1 VLAAVACLIALGWCG
16 VAAAQYEGQV
26 SRSVAV
32 ERFRPLPVQR
42 SSLLAVETSD
52 MLPHATPSVG
62 VVLHGADDPLEAVER
77 RGDERRV
84 VKLVDERV
92 SGEIGVGFGLFD
104 QFSIGLGVPLVYQRG
119 SVLLD
124 RRGRT
129 GPLQTRAFGDVQ
141 IAPRWQVVAP
151 RGRGSVGV
159 AVSSRVFAPLGDPD
173 SYNSSD
179 ALRVEPRAAVDWR
192 PSSGTIVS
200 GNVGWEVRPRRV
212 VLDRRHDDGLTWGL
226 GLQFPLGMWRIDG
239 VANLLGDVPVDR
251 DVDAGNGSESFL
263 EVLAGF
269 RAGVTE
275 RVTLQLAGGTGLTS
289 AIGAPSTRVVVGVE
303 YTPVAVDTDDD
314 TVVDPNDACPEQS
327 EDLDGFRDGDG
338 CPDPDNDGDGISDEE
353 DECPHEPEDPDGFE
367 DSDGCPD
374 PDNDGDGISDVRDV
388 CPREAGAEKKDG
400 CPFVDTDGDGISDA
414 RDECPEKPED
424 EDGFRD
430 GDGCPDPDNDGDGI
444 ADEEDECPSE
454 PETVNGVDD
463 EDGCPDEGASGVE
476 VSEGE
481 IEIEDRV
488 FFDTDRATIKQKS
501 YSVLEEVASALEA
514 NPEIEKVRIE
524 GHTDAD
530 GRDLYNLALSQ
541 RRSNA
546 VREFLVDRG
555 VDPSR
560 LESKGYGEAEPI
572 ASNDTEEGRRKNRRV
587 EMTILEVEE

>member
-1 VLAAVACLIALGWCG
+1 
-16 VAAAQYEGQV
+16 
-26 SRSVAV
+26 
-32 ERFRPLPVQR
+32 
-42 SSLLAVETSD
+42 
-52 MLPHATPSVG
+52 
-62 VVLHGADDPLEAVER
+62 
-77 RGDERRV
+77 
-84 VKLVDERV
+84 
-92 SGEIGVGFGLFD
+92 
-104 QFSIGLGVPLVYQRG
+104 
-119 SVLLD
+119 
-124 RRGRT
+124 
-129 GPLQTRAFGDVQ
+129 
-141 IAPRWQVVAP
+141 
-151 RGRGSVGV
+151 
-159 AVSSRVFAPLGDPD
+159 
-173 SYNSSD
+173 
-179 ALRVEPRAAVDWR
+179 
-192 PSSGTIVS
+192 
-200 GNVGWEVRPRRV
+200 
-212 VLDRRHDDGLTWGL
+212 
-226 GLQFPLGMWRIDG
+226 
-239 VANLLGDVPVDR
+239 
-251 DVDAGNGSESFL
+251 
-263 EVLAGF
+263 
-269 RAGVTE
+269 
-275 RVTLQLAGGTGLTS
+275 
-289 AIGAPSTRVVVGVE
+289 VVVGVE

-314 TVVDPNDACPEQS
+314 TVVDQNDACPEQS

-501 YSVLEEVASALEA
+501 YIVLEEVASALEA
-514 NPEIEKVRIE
+514 NAEIEKVRIE